1 MDRKVLRNLSYG
13 VYVVTSKK
21 DDKKVGCIANSIMQ
35 ITSNPATITISI
47 NHDNYTNSIIKETN
61 KFAISILKENSD
73 TRIIGEFGFKTSKD
87 VDKFE
92 NIDYKEVLDIPVIND
107 SCGFVICN
115 VKDIMET
122 ETHTV
127 FLGEVVEADD
137 YNEEKPLTYK
147 YYHENLKGTSPK
159 NAPTYE
165 EKVEEVK
172 TTEKKTRKWKCKVCG
187 YVYEGEEM
195 PEDFVCPICGEPAS
209 EFYEIEE

>member
-35 ITSNPATITISI
+35 ITSNPATIAISI